1 MRCLLAEHDTQITVV
16 WLDSSC
22 GVIACMH
29 MDIFSWYAE
38 SRPMRIKA
46 MLIIIES
53 REQMRNRD
61 DVKPRVHTAPYCL
74 HEACS
79 VCISVFMHVCLPLCI
94 GLRDSWLSSI
104 ALKSGTVQSEQH
116 QFKVRERTCVYV
128 QVRERS
134 NLESKQEIWK
144 RANYSSLEV
153 CSMLCVALYLVVQHV
168 LACTK
173 SAHFV
178 CMWYALA
185 IMIILA

>member
-1 MRCLLAEHDTQITVV
+1 MV
-16 WLDSSC
+16 WLVSSC
-22 GVIACMH
+22 GVIACMY

-53 REQMRNRD
+53 RKQMRNRD

-74 HEACS
+74 H

-104 ALKSGTVQSEQH
+104 ALKKRYCSVWATPIQNE
-116 QFKVRERTCVYV
+116 RERLCMCKWK
-128 QVRERS
+128 RL

-185 IMIILA
+185 IMTILA